1 MIILVDSTNVV
12 ILSGISGEV
21 NQDTNNV
28 LVDGLVYSLAGLTNF
43 DVDNLPIDYEPQK
56 YCYTTT
62 AGFTI
67 NPNYATPQ
75 VSVVTSIVIPP
86 TPAELTIM
94 SALADMYV
102 AISAITP
109 TTGGAS

>member
-1 MIILVDSTNVV
+1 MNIIVANSDNSVIYAGTIISQDVDSINIGDVCFSNQNITVFEVV
-12 ILSGISGEV
+12 SIP
-21 NQDTNNV
+21 D
-28 LVDGLVYSLAGLTNF
+28 
-43 DVDNLPIDYEPQK
+43 DYVPQK

-75 VSVVTSIVIPP
+75 VSVVTPIVIPP

-102 AISAITP
+102 AIAALTP
-109 TTGGAS
+109 TVGGAS